1 MTAQLSLK
9 GFMTVED
16 AELKYCVSKEK
27 NVTQRIKA
35 MGTQVRKKN
44 NNKMWT
50 NDGKFSFLKEK
61 LKKKNKFSV
70 RMWAFSLGRTMDIL
84 EG

>member
-16 AELKYCVSKEK
+16 AELKCCVSKEK

-44 NNKMWT
+44 NNRMWT

-61 LKKKNKFSV
+61 LKKKKNSQLECGLSV
-70 RMWAFSLGRTMDIL
+70 L
-84 EG
+84 EEPWIF